1 MHKASP
7 SVINLSLL
15 VGRSQYLILIFNEI
29 RKLQLA
35 TNLSDELMSFSAP
48 ETNFGRRQ
56 PMSEKKLN
64 SQLIIGGLQ
73 TIAVEAYLA
82 GELPLLTAMQ
92 FSA

>member
-7 SVINLSLL
+7 LVIDLSLL
-15 VGRSQYLILIFNEI
+15 VGRSQYLILICNEI

-56 PMSEKKLN
+56 PPEWKKIE
-64 SQLIIGGLQ
+64 QLIIDGLQ
-73 TIAVEAYLA
+73 TILVEQVNFLC
-82 GELPLLTAMQ
+82 
-92 FSA
+92 